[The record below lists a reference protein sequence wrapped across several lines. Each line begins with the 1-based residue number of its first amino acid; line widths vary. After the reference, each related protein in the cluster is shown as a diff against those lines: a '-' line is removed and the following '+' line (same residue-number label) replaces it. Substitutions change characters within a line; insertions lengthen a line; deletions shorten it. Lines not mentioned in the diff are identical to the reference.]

1 MVWSTS
7 PLDVNK
13 DITFDLFKIEPFIL
27 SWFQSLAQPFTQRW
41 PGKTGERQKD
51 SSFFH
56 TFDPLAKVLQKR
68 SEILVLLM
76 ACSRPPPSLAWVCA
90 VSSQLV
96 SWLPLCAHTHT
107 ICWLFHPG
115 AQEILSKHQKRPDEW
130 LSCSNSP
137 VIPIT
142 FGIKCNKYHMIWPLP
157 LSPFITLPLPTSL
170 LEANWPA
177 CLSCLR
183 DSESA
188 VPFA

>member
-68 SEILVLLM
+68 SEILVLLK

-96 SWLPLCAHTHT
+96 SWLPLCAHT
-107 ICWLFHPG
+107 LLAFPP
-115 AQEILSKHQKRPDEW
+115 R
-130 LSCSNSP
+130 SP
-137 VIPIT
+137 
-142 FGIKCNKYHMIWPLP
+142 
-157 LSPFITLPLPTSL
+157 
-170 LEANWPA
+170 
-177 CLSCLR
+177 R
-183 DSESA
+183 DSFKTSETAWWVTFLLKFSSDRHYIWNKMQ
-188 VPFA
+188 